1 MITEIIVKRGDPWM
15 EKESEEEILNRRLL
29 VAVVSQQ
36 KGERP
41 QQSRKYGRYISCVAV
56 LSLSIST
63 LFHSCA
69 S

>member
-1 MITEIIVKRGDPWM
+1 MITEIPVKRGDPWM

-29 VAVVSQQ
+29 EAVVSQQ

-41 QQSRKYGRYISCVAV
+41 QQSRKYGRHISCVAV